1 MNFDQLSDLEGF
13 DWDTGNREKN
23 RVKHNVSDGECE
35 EIFFN
40 SPLLLTDDAK
50 HSDEE
55 LRFAAFGITDGG
67 RMLTVVFTM
76 RQRLI
81 RVISA
86 RDVNKKERRF
96 VDDHE
101 KDT

>member
-1 MNFDQLSDLEGF
+1 MNFDQLSDFQGF
-13 DWDTGNREKN
+13 DWDQGNRDKN
-23 RVKHNVSDGECE
+23 RVKHNVFDGECE

-40 SPLLLTDDAK
+40 APLLMIDDTR

-55 LRFAAFGITDGG
+55 LRIAAFGITNAG

-76 RQRLI
+76 RQQLV

-86 RDVNKKERRF
+86 RDMNKKERRF
-96 VDDHE
+96 LNDHE
-101 KDT
+101 EDT